1 MDHFVEGAGGCFCS
15 RGKPRPVWEIVTRF
29 GRRFRVAVS
38 PRGSIGKLHPSL
50 NADFGTQ
57 FPLDASTGKLI
68 PFRCSRVG
76 CGFRSRPVW
85 EAMAQN
91 SHRSDLS
98 IERRCVFALSCMVTI
113 G

>member
-50 NADFGTQ
+50 NADSGLQ
-57 FPLDASTGKLI
+57 FPLDASTGKPI
-68 PFRCSRVG
+68 PFRCGIWFPQQARLG
-76 CGFRSRPVW
+76 CNGPESPL
-85 EAMAQN
+85 
-91 SHRSDLS
+91 HRSVD
-98 IERRCVFALSCMVTI
+98 
-113 G
+113 

>member
-50 NADFGTQ
+50 N
-57 FPLDASTGKLI
+57 
-68 PFRCSRVG
+68 
-76 CGFRSRPVW
+76 GFRDTVSARCLNRKAHPV
-85 EAMAQN
+85 
-91 SHRSDLS
+91 
-98 IERRCVFALSCMVTI
+98 
-113 G
+113 